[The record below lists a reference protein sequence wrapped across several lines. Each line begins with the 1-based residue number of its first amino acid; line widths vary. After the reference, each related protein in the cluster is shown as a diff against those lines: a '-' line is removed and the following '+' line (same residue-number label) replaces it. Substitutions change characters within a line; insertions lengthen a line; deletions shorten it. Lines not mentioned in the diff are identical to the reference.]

1 MVRPMVRRAARFDE
15 VEQWFIRR
23 GVPHFI
29 ESYSARTD
37 IWTRALPLLVPA
49 YVLGGFNAL
58 DLRHWSAVRNLV
70 AAGVIMAI
78 LVATWALTNRLRH
91 RPFLSRP
98 KVIGPPELTLFVIG
112 PAIPSLVFGQLGDA
126 LQAILQGIAVL
137 GVVYVVTSYGVLPL
151 LRWAGGRAA
160 AQISV
165 LGNLVG
171 RALPLLLLFIT
182 FLFINAEVWQ
192 VAGTLTGPAYFASIA
207 IFFLLGATFVLTRV
221 GPLTNGL
228 SQFDSWEEIATL
240 VDATPAALASV
251 PHGAPPADLL
261 SRRQRLNIGM
271 VSVFNQALQVT
282 TVALLMGTFFV
293 MFGFLAIPTTT
304 VAAWTGLEQVHVLA
318 TLNAGDTQLVLTE
331 PLLRVSGF
339 LAAFTGMYFTVVLS
353 TDATYREE
361 FAEDVAPQI
370 REAFAV
376 HRAYRYNLQEH
387 KAAD

>member
-1 MVRPMVRRAARFDE
+1 MVGRTQRFDD

-29 ESYSARTD
+29 ESYPARTD

-49 YVLGGFNAL
+49 YILGGFNAL
-58 DLRHWSAVRNLV
+58 DLRHWSTARNLL
-70 AAGVIMAI
+70 ASGVILAI
-78 LVATWALTNRLRH
+78 LLATWALTNRLRH

-98 KVIGPPELTLFVIG
+98 KVIGPPELTAFVIG
-112 PAIPSLVFGQLGDA
+112 PAIPSLVFGQVGDA
-126 LQAILQGIAVL
+126 IQAVLQGLAVL
-137 GVVYVVTSYGVLPL
+137 VVVYAVTSYGVLPL

-192 VAGTLTGPAYFASIA
+192 VAGTLNGPAYFASIA

-221 GPLTNGL
+221 GPLTQGL
-228 SQFDSWEEIATL
+228 SQFSSWAEIVEL
-240 VDATPAALASV
+240 VDDTPAALVGV
-251 PHGAPPADLL
+251 PAGDPPADPL

-282 TVALLMGTFFV
+282 TVALLMGMFFV
-293 MFGFLAIPTTT
+293 VFGFLAIPATTA
-304 VAAWTGLEQVHVLA
+304 AAWTGLEHVHVLA
-318 TLNAGDTQLVLTE
+318 TLNAGDTQLVITE

-370 REAFAV
+370 RQAFAV

-387 KAAD
+387 RGAD